1 MRYLITLLVLSS
13 LVTFSQKNT
22 NFSTPFE
29 KGNGN
34 QSSTYEECIRYYT
47 NLSNSFSTVYI
58 KEMGKTDSGEPLHI
72 VIYNPEKKFDFTDIN
87 TNKAVIL
94 INNGIHPGEPDGIDA
109 TMMLMRDLVTKK
121 VLIPK
126 NTIIVVIPVYNIG
139 GSLNRNSHSRANQ
152 NGPEAYGFRG
162 NSRNFDLNRDFIK
175 TDSKNSK
182 SFQEIFHLV
191 NPDMFIDN
199 HVSNGADYQY
209 TFTCIATQ
217 HQRLGGTLGIFYKEE
232 MHPALMN
239 DLKKKN
245 IESVP
250 YVNIHGDKPDDGFA
264 QFMDTPRYATG
275 YTSLFN
281 TIGAVPETH
290 MLKDFAS
297 RVQVTYEYMVSSIN
311 YVDKN
316 YLKIKALKAAN
327 LEPYKVGNT
336 YTLQW
341 EIDSSKISTIDFKGY
356 EGHYKTSEVS
366 GKPRLFYDKAKP
378 FTKNIPFFNDYKS
391 TKDVTIPSYYVIPKS
406 QWPAIDLLNLNQI
419 EMTKIQND
427 TVIEVESY
435 KIVDYKTSKSAYEG
449 HYGHYN
455 TVVRSNMEKVKFR
468 KGDLLIKTQQK
479 GVKYLMETL
488 EPEAV
493 DSYFNWNYFD
503 PILQQKEYFSAY
515 VFEDLA
521 TEILEKNPTL
531 KTTFEAKKKNE
542 DVFKNSGEAQLDWV
556 YSHSEY
562 FEKAYLQYP
571 IYRIK

>member
-1 MRYLITLLVLSS
+1 MRNILTLFFLISFVSYSQEKYL
-13 LVTFSQKNT
+13 
-22 NFSTPFE
+22 TPFE

-34 QSSTYEECIRYYT
+34 QSTTYEECIAYYQKLDSAFET
-47 NLSNSFSTVYI
+47 ISV

-72 VIYNPEKKFDFTDIN
+72 VIFNPDKQFNFSQIN
-87 TNKAVIL
+87 KDKAVIL
-94 INNGIHPGEPDGIDA
+94 VNNGIHPGEPDGIDA
-109 TMMLMRDLVTKK
+109 TMMLLRDLATKK
-121 VLIPK
+121 VSVPK
-126 NTIIVVIPVYNIG
+126 NTVLVAIPVYNIG

-152 NGPEAYGFRG
+152 NGPEEYGFRG
-162 NSRNFDLNRDFIK
+162 NSRNYDLNRDFIK

-217 HQRLGGTLGIFYKEE
+217 HQRLGGKLGEFYKTE
-232 MHPALMN
+232 MHPAIVK
-239 DLKKKN
+239 DLKKKD

-250 YVNIHGDKPDDGFA
+250 YVNIHGDKPDEGFA

-275 YTSLFN
+275 YTTLFN
-281 TIGAVPETH
+281 AIGSVPETH

-297 RVQVTYEYMVSSIN
+297 RVKVTYEYMVSSLN

-316 YLKIKALKAAN
+316 FKKIKALKAEN
-327 LEPYKVGNT
+327 LENYKVGNL
-336 YTLQW
+336 YPLQW
-341 EIDSSKISTIDFKGY
+341 EIDSSKVSTIAFRGY
-356 EGHYKTSEVS
+356 EGDYKPSDVS
-366 GKPRLFYDKAKP
+366 GKPRLFYDRAKP
-378 FTKNIPFFNDYKS
+378 FTKNIPFYNDYKA
-391 TKDVTIPSYYVIPKS
+391 TKEVVIPGYYVVPKS
-406 QWPAIDLLNLNQI
+406 QWPILELLKVNQI
-419 EMTKIQND
+419 EMTEIKND

-435 KIVDYKTSKSAYEG
+435 KIADYKTSKNPYEG

-455 TVVRSNMEKVKFR
+455 TVVTSSKEKVKFR
-468 KGDLLIKTQQK
+468 KGDFLIKTQQK
-479 GVKYLMETL
+479 GVKYLLETL

-521 TEILEKNPTL
+521 KEILDKNPTL
-531 KTTFEAKKKNE
+531 KAEFEAKKKNE
-542 DVFKNSGEAQLDWV
+542 KDFAQNGNWQLDWI
-556 YSHSEY
+556 YKHSPY
-562 FEKAYLQYP
+562 YEKAHLQYP
-571 IYRIK
+571 VYRIR